1 VEVVEVLMGAT
12 ILEQTVVLVV
22 VRFKVVLPELEHQ
35 VRALLAEQQV
45 FQALM
50 APVAAEVQGLLE
62 LVEPA
67 HTEEMVEL
75 D

>member
-1 VEVVEVLMGAT
+1 MGAT

-45 FQALM
+45 FRALM
-50 APVAAEVQGLLE
+50 ALGVAEVQGLLE
-62 LVEPA
+62 LLEPA
-67 HTEEMVEL
+67 HTEEMVEQ